1 MALATPLEGGRLH
14 HPNGSP
20 GCDRPPLLHESPPWP
35 PHHAPQPTPPFAPS
49 ASWPWPPAPLAQA
62 GSSLALDKGC
72 YGCHGNAFHP
82 NAPSF
87 EQLADHSAKRR
98 GEAGAEDHLMNEAA
112 QAPALG
118 RIGPH
123 EQLSEESARTLARWI
138 LDGAR

>member
-1 MALATPLEGGRLH
+1 MASAPRTAARTALRTLCLLALA
-14 HPNGSP
+14 
-20 GCDRPPLLHESPPWP
+20 
-35 PHHAPQPTPPFAPS
+35 
-49 ASWPWPPAPLAQA
+49 ASPLAQA

-87 EQLADHSAKRR
+87 EQLADRSAKRR
-98 GEAGAEDHLMNEAA
+98 GEAGAEDHLMNELRK
-112 QAPALG
+112 PRPLG
-118 RIGPH
+118 PIGPH